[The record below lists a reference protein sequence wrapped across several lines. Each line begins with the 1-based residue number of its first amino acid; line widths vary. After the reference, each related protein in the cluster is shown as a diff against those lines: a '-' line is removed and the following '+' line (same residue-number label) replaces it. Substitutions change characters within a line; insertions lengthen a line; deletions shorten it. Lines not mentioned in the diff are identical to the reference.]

1 VSETVQV
8 ACPACLAPNRVPA
21 ARVAEDPKCG
31 KCGAALLDGAPAE
44 LGEDQLE
51 PFVQRTELRSGGL
64 LGAVVR
70 PVPRDGAA
78 LRARRAQPQGSR
90 AAGEGQ
96 YEDAP
101 GLAARYNIR
110 AIPTLVLFKNGTSQA
125 HVRRTRRRGA
135 GAMGRLKI
143 LLAVLAVAGLAAC
156 GETPAP
162 KPAAQGGEALKA
174 AAVELRDVE
183 LTTSAEAVMEAVRQS
198 TVSAQIA
205 GRVVDLRFDVGDYV
219 KKGDV
224 ILRID
229 ERSAARALEA
239 SEAQVLEAQAA
250 LANARAN
257 YERSR
262 QLLAQKF
269 ISQAALDQAEAAYK
283 SAQARVGALVAGA
296 GAAATSA
303 ASPPSSHLQR
313 DRVRPPHRAGRDG
326 VPGRPLMTGFDPS
339 TLRVVATV
347 PQAQVAAI
355 QAGGK
360 ARIEV
365 PSLGRWVDVK
375 AMTIVPA
382 ADPRTHTTRI
392 RLDLPEEVRGVYP
405 GVYARAHFVVGRAP
419 RLLVRAPPC
428 CAVAKS
434 LRCTWW
440 MSKAA
445 RGCGR
450 FAWAA
455 RETRPRSRCS
465 PA

>member
-1 VSETVQV
+1 
-8 ACPACLAPNRVPA
+8 
-21 ARVAEDPKCG
+21 
-31 KCGAALLDGAPAE
+31 
-44 LGEDQLE
+44 
-51 PFVQRTELRSGGL
+51 
-64 LGAVVR
+64 
-70 PVPRDGAA
+70 
-78 LRARRAQPQGSR
+78 
-90 AAGEGQ
+90 
-96 YEDAP
+96 
-101 GLAARYNIR
+101 
-110 AIPTLVLFKNGTSQA
+110 
-125 HVRRTRRRGA
+125 
-135 GAMGRLKI
+135 MGRLRI
-143 LLAVLAVAGLAAC
+143 LLAALAAAGLAAC
-156 GETPAP
+156 GEAPAP
-162 KPAAQGGEALKA
+162 EPAPQGEALKT

-219 KKGDV
+219 NKGDV

-257 YERSR
+257 HERSK

-283 SAQARVGALVAGA
+283 AAQARVGALVAGA
-296 GAAATSA
+296 GAAATERSFATVVAPYSGIVSA
-303 ASPPSSHLQR
+303 RHIELGEMAT
-313 DRVRPPHRAGRDG
+313 
-326 VPGRPLMTGFDPS
+326 PGRPLMTGFDPS

-375 AMTIVPA
+375 AMTIVPT

-392 RLDLPEEVRGVYP
+392 RLELPAEVRGVYP
-405 GVYARAHFVVGRAP
+405 GVYARVHFVIGRAP
-419 RLLVRAPPC
+419 RLLVPRA
-428 CAVAKS
+428 AV
-434 LRCTWW
+434 LRRSEVTAVYVVDEQGRARLRQIRLGNAGDEA
-440 MSKAA
+440 SVEVLAGLKPGERVALEPIKAGMA
-445 RGCGR
+445 
-450 FAWAA
+450 
-455 RETRPRSRCS
+455 S
-465 PA
+465 PGA